1 MYDDVFRATKTER
14 RLRDGL
20 TVSAPRRATG
30 PVPVTLAAADA
41 VLNNG
46 AGEASGRPRLETEN
60 IRQHVVQS
68 TSPARIMQ
76 LKQHRS
82 KG

>member
-1 MYDDVFRATKTER
+1 MYDDVFRETKTER

-30 PVPVTLAAADA
+30 PVPVTLAGVDA

-46 AGEASGRPRLETEN
+46 RPGEASGRPRLKTEN
-60 IRQHVVQS
+60 IRQHVVRS
-68 TSPARIMQ
+68 TSPAWIM
-76 LKQHRS
+76 
-82 KG
+82 